1 MVPSFLSNN
10 TFVYDSQSPCDTLQ
24 GTLAQAQCSTW
35 RGGFFDHNDSTSY
48 EAASNMSASEFDV
61 SDTFVNATSAI
72 WSTDMFHFTSNIS
85 SKVAFGIRRAANID
99 FYHSQHILGLG
110 ASSTLLS
117 TLKEAGIIASRS
129 WSVYWGNSGAPDTQ
143 KNGTFVLGGY
153 DSTKVTGQNYS
164 FPLTYD
170 SSCPSGLVVLIAGL
184 SLIFPNGTTANLF
197 QSAASSLRACIEPD
211 YPVLITLPRDPYYD
225 NLQLAAGIPDYSD
238 YRSPGIN
245 YEGVTY
251 PSDYHLDFGM
261 SISLQSGPSIS
272 IANSQVAQPDATILS
287 DGLINYTSTL
297 NEVNIIPLY
306 NQTENDMVQLGR
318 QFLSGAYLMVNQDT
332 GIFTLWEAIY
342 SPDEDLVAIDAQG
355 QVFSPTCASTT
366 SNNTTSGS
374 TGSASPTPTPKTS
387 TGTIVG
393 AVVGGIAGVGL
404 LVGLGIFL
412 WKRSRK
418 NKAISA
424 AGSGAYFH
432 DKDEK
437 AIPLYDYSAAKM
449 NDPAYE
455 LRGNPVNEMSGQHSP
470 KEKSKSPT
478 TKSGVHEL
486 GDSY

>member
-1 MVPSFLSNN
+1 
-10 TFVYDSQSPCDTLQ
+10 
-24 GTLAQAQCSTW
+24 
-35 RGGFFDHNDSTSY
+35 
-48 EAASNMSASEFDV
+48 MSASEFDV

-184 SLIFPNGTTANLF
+184 SLTFPNGTTANLF

-251 PSDYHLDFGM
+251 PSDYQSVIGDR
-261 SISLQSGPSIS
+261 SIIRVT
-272 IANSQVAQPDATILS
+272 ADH
-287 DGLINYTSTL
+287 
-297 NEVNIIPLY
+297 
-306 NQTENDMVQLGR
+306 
-318 QFLSGAYLMVNQDT
+318 
-332 GIFTLWEAIY
+332 
-342 SPDEDLVAIDAQG
+342 
-355 QVFSPTCASTT
+355 
-366 SNNTTSGS
+366 
-374 TGSASPTPTPKTS
+374 
-387 TGTIVG
+387 IV
-393 AVVGGIAGVGL
+393 
-404 LVGLGIFL
+404 
-412 WKRSRK
+412 
-418 NKAISA
+418 
-424 AGSGAYFH
+424 
-432 DKDEK
+432 
-437 AIPLYDYSAAKM
+437 
-449 NDPAYE
+449 
-455 LRGNPVNEMSGQHSP
+455 
-470 KEKSKSPT
+470 
-478 TKSGVHEL
+478 
-486 GDSY
+486 